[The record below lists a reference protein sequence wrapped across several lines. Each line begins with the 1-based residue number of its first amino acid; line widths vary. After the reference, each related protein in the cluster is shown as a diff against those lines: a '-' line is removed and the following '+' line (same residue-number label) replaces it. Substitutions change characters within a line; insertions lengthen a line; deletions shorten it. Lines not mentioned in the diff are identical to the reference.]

1 MIAAPPAPSTGKGR
15 PMKLFRTALALC
27 LSLLPLH
34 AQAGTLYLGGYPNV
48 LILFDEATGKATK
61 RIPLATGLPTGLR
74 ESADGKTIYVSTI
87 STGGIETYDVA
98 SGRVID
104 SFALNSGT
112 TRYRFYSGVADATGR
127 YFYTVAERIDKE
139 IDRYKIS
146 KPQYTVVDLK
156 LKKVVRAVDMAAED
170 DTPGAAYR
178 ASYAISPDGKFF
190 YIFRDKVVVVGTSDL
205 KAVERFD
212 LSKPE
217 VTGFENVSFGGGVEA
232 IRTPGQYVS
241 LFNAADPHV
250 HNKLFGVAR
259 FNLASRQFSFVP
271 IGPAPESMAGLQV
284 SPDGKLGYTVVTTGK
299 LGNKRCEFWRFDLA
313 ANKMLDKAE
322 FPCRSRFQLGMSG
335 DGSKLYIYG
344 ASFDIEVYDAATL
357 KLEKTWDI
365 GNDATMAGLI
375 VSQ

>member
-1 MIAAPPAPSTGKGR
+1 MIATLSESLSAKGH
-15 PMKLFRTALALC
+15 PMKMFRFGLAAC
-27 LSLLPLH
+27 LSLLSLP
-34 AQAGTLYLGGYPNV
+34 APAATMYLGGYPNV
-48 LILFDEATGKATK
+48 LILFDEATGTAIK

-74 ESADGKTIYVSTI
+74 ESGDRKKIYVSTI

-98 SGRVID
+98 SGKVTD
-104 SFALNSGT
+104 SFSLNT
-112 TRYRFYSGVADATGR
+112 PTVRYRFYSGVADPTGR

-139 IDRYKIS
+139 VDRYKIS

-156 LKKVVRAVDMAAED
+156 LKKVVRAVDIAAED

-178 ASYAISPDGKFF
+178 SAYAISPDGKFF
-190 YIFRDKVVVVGTSDL
+190 YVFRDKVIVVGTSDL

-212 LSKPE
+212 LAKPE
-217 VTGFENVSFGGGVEA
+217 AAGLANVNFGGGVEA
-232 IRTPGQYVS
+232 IRNPGQYVS
-241 LFNAADPHV
+241 LFNAEDPYV
-250 HNKLFGVAR
+250 HNKVFGVAR
-259 FNLASRQFSFVP
+259 FDLGSRQFSFVP
-271 IGPAPESMAGLQV
+271 IGPAPTSMAGLQV
-284 SPDGKLGYTVVTTGK
+284 TPDGKEGYTVVTNGT
-299 LGNKRCEFWRFDLA
+299 LGNKRCEFWRFDLGT
-313 ANKMLDKAE
+313 NKVLDKAE

-344 ASFDIEVYDAATL
+344 ASFDIEVYDAKTL